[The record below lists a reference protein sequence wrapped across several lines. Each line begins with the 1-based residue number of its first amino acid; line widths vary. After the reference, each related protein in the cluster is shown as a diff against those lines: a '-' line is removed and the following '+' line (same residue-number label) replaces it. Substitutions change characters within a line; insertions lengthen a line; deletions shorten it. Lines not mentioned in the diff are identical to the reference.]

1 MRPLKRA
8 SVSQRTLTLFLLV
21 YVCAYVRRQ
30 ADRQV
35 CMSFGFGGGGIADF
49 GARTR
54 TIADVEFRVTEF
66 RDPKVL

>member
-1 MRPLKRA
+1 
-8 SVSQRTLTLFLLV
+8 
-21 YVCAYVRRQ
+21 
-30 ADRQV
+30 
-35 CMSFGFGGGGIADF
+35 MSFGFGGGGIADF